1 MPPRKPPH
9 LKVADAKDVPEA
21 PKPREVPK
29 SITAALEGT
38 SRDVYAAMRKQLAA
52 KLDAGEV
59 SSNAIRSAYQELR
72 ELDRLIR
79 AEDAAE
85 AAERES
91 RERDEQRGRR
101 SFDASAI

>member
-1 MPPRKPPH
+1 M
-9 LKVADAKDVPEA
+9 
-21 PKPREVPK
+21 
-29 SITAALEGT
+29 
-38 SRDVYAAMRKQLAA
+38 YAAMRQKLARQI
-52 KLDAGEV
+52 DAGEV

-91 RERDEQRGRR
+91 RERDEQRPRR